1 MATASSPTKS
11 MTCSQLSPSSEDG
24 TRGKYCIEVA
34 MGRHMMEEM
43 AEADN
48 SICGGGLTMTSAMV
62 ED

>member
-1 MATASSPTKS
+1 
-11 MTCSQLSPSSEDG
+11 
-24 TRGKYCIEVA
+24 